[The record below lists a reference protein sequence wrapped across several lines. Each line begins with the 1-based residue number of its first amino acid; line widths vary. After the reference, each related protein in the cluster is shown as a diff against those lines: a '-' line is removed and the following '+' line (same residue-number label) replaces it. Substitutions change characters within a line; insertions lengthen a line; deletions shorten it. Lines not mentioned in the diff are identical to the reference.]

1 MTANWRKKAMKRP
14 AQPARQR
21 LIQNGALVE
30 VPIIS
35 TALVD
40 EAGQMHAIATTKQ
53 RVPST
58 TD

>member
-1 MTANWRKKAMKRP
+1 MKRP